1 VAAEARERRELP
13 ELLIGLVAVALAI
26 AIAIPITAAILGGA
40 LRDVRRQRDT
50 ISVTGSARHPIEA
63 DFGMW
68 HLNVSSQQRSPA
80 AAARSL
86 RTKVAAVERFLQEHG
101 IAEDEIR
108 QPPLSV
114 ERVSE
119 RVPTGRR
126 RPAFRQVPAWL
137 VRQSFTV
144 STDQLDELDETAAG
158 VDELLLGGIDVGVSE
173 IQYLSRQLTE
183 ARFEAL
189 EKATADARRRAE
201 TIASGLDGE
210 LGAVRNVDLG
220 VYQIVPRNST
230 DVSDYGINDTS
241 SREKEVVSVVTV
253 TFAVDR

>member
-1 VAAEARERRELP
+1 MAAEARQRRELP

-40 LRDVRRQRDT
+40 LRDIRRQRDT

-63 DFGMW
+63 DFGIW
-68 HLNVSSQQRSPA
+68 QLTVSSQRRSPA
-80 AAARSL
+80 AAARTL
-86 RTKVAAVERFLQEHG
+86 RTKVAAVESFLQGHG
-101 IAEDEIR
+101 IADDEIR
-108 QPPLSV
+108 KPPLSV
-114 ERVSE
+114 ERTTE

-126 RPAFRQVPAWL
+126 RPAFRDIPAWL
-137 VRQSFTV
+137 VRQSFTI
-144 STDQLDELDETAAG
+144 STQELDELDETAGG

-183 ARFEAL
+183 ARFAAL

-201 TIASGLDGE
+201 TIASGLDGD
-210 LGAVRNVDLG
+210 LGAVRKVDLG

-230 DVSDYGINDTS
+230 EVSDYGINDTG